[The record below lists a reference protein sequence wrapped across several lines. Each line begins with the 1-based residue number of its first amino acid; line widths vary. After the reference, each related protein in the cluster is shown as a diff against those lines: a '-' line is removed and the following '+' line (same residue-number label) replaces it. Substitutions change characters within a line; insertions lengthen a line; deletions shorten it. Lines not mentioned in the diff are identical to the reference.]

1 MINSFD
7 MQYFQQQPELC
18 VWSNEKFTCSVAQD
32 VSIDRDF
39 YITESARGQDERNAQ
54 FWLAT
59 PAGNMGPFCSLA
71 ISRVGRARKS
81 GHFDFQGRSQLFN
94 LNHGQTSSGQ
104 YCIIH
109 IFLSFLGSLTKQCTL
124 FEIFLQFSLPPP
136 YTKVKLGKKCR
147 IHSSNIVC
155 GVRGGV
161 GPVWIGKRP
170 RNAKCPKTF
179 VQDNEDC
186 SCRPGWLSV
195 PHILKIAR
203 MTSTHWRHQTL
214 WALKSFLAQ
223 ANNTYFITSGRVIK
237 PKICMSGPTGLWAG
251 YTPDFYFASVH
262 KNAEKNLAN
271 IQQFWSHTCQVWPD
285 Q

>member
-1 MINSFD
+1 MNGTLSFD
-7 MQYFQQQPELC
+7 LLPQQAIWAHSARSRFPAL
-18 VWSNEKFTCSVAQD
+18 VAQEK
-32 VSIDRDF
+32 VAILTSRGVASFSTSIMDKSPRDSTALF
-39 YITESARGQDERNAQ
+39 IFFSHFSVPLQNSA
-54 FWLAT
+54 
-59 PAGNMGPFCSLA
+59 PFSKFSCSSPSPHP
-71 ISRVGRARKS
+71 IQSWNS
-81 GHFDFQGRSQLFN
+81 
-94 LNHGQTSSGQ
+94 
-104 YCIIH
+104 
-109 IFLSFLGSLTKQCTL
+109 
-124 FEIFLQFSLPPP
+124 E
-136 YTKVKLGKKCR
+136 KKCR